1 MANRNSAGFGF
12 IPAGTLGNT
21 PSTQGLSEYFI
32 DAGDSADKFN
42 GMGVRVTA
50 GYIVTGED
58 SDTGTTCGVLQGI
71 FYNAASTLKPTFA
84 SWYDAT
90 ITPANSE
97 DTKAFVNDYPWQ
109 LYNVSTDDAVATT
122 VVGAHAIYLDTFGV
136 NTGGSTSNGRS
147 STTLNIGATH
157 ATNDTWRLI
166 RSAEDP
172 ENNDLT
178 AAYCTVVVIQNLNEY
193 IDSTGA

>member
-32 DAGDSADKFN
+32 DAGDSANKFN

-136 NTGGSTSNGRS
+136 NTGGSTVNGRS

-193 IDSTGA
+193 VDSTGA

>member
-21 PSTQGLSEYFI
+21 PSPQGLSEYFI

-193 IDSTGA
+193 VDSTGA

>member
-12 IPAGTLGNT
+12 VAAGTLGNT
-21 PSTQGLSEYFI
+21 PSSQGLSEYFI
-32 DAGDSADKFN
+32 DAGDSANKFN
-42 GMGVRVTA
+42 GMAVRVTA

-58 SDTGTTCGVLQGI
+58 SATGTTVGVLNGI
-71 FYNAASTLKPTFA
+71 FYNAATTLKPTFA
-84 SWYDAT
+84 NAYIAT

-97 DTKAFVNDYPWQ
+97 DTKAFVNDNPFQ
-109 LYNVSTDDAVATT
+109 LYNVAADAAVATT
-122 VVGAHAIYLDTFGV
+122 VVGAHAIVLDTFDV
-136 NTGGSTSNGRS
+136 NTGGSTTTGRS
-147 STTLNIGATH
+147 NTTIDIGDTH
-157 ATNDTWRLI
+157 ATNNTWRLV

-178 AAYCTVVVIQNLNEY
+178 AAFCTVVVIQNLNEY

>member
-1 MANRNSAGFGF
+1 MANRNSAGLGF
-12 IPAGTLGNT
+12 IAAGTLGIT

-32 DAGDSADKFN
+32 DAGDSANKFN
-42 GMGVRVTA
+42 GMAVRVTA

-58 SDTGTTCGVLQGI
+58 SATGTTVGVLNGI
-71 FYNAASTLKPTFA
+71 FYNAATTLKPTFA
-84 SWYDAT
+84 NAYIAT

-97 DTKAFVNDYPWQ
+97 DTKAFVNDNPFQ
-109 LYNVSTDDAVATT
+109 LYNVAADAAVATT
-122 VVGAHAIYLDTFGV
+122 VVGAHAIVLDTFDV
-136 NTGGSTSNGRS
+136 NTGGSTTTGRS
-147 STTLNIGATH
+147 NTTIDIGDTH
-157 ATNDTWRLI
+157 ATNNTWRLV

-178 AAYCTVVVIQNLNEY
+178 AAFCTVVVIQNLKEY

>member
-71 FYNAASTLKPTFA
+71 FYNAASTLTPTFA

-193 IDSTGA
+193 VDSTGA